1 MQTNTD
7 EKLNRP
13 AKLTIILGTNGT
25 GKTTILKRIIKASN
39 DNRVLIIT
47 PDDAEWTEYPE
58 NNLQEK
64 NDFLFTGV
72 MRHIFD
78 GSKFGTLQKL
88 EYLKKCTIIFDD
100 CRAYLKSS
108 TSEEIHKLII
118 RRRQRES
125 DIFAVGHGFTE
136 VPPKFF
142 TFASDLFLFRTTDN
156 IARRKDCLKDFD
168 RMKEAQERVN
178 KKANSVNPHYFEY
191 IKFS

>member
-1 MQTNTD
+1 MN
-7 EKLNRP
+7 EENKRA

-39 DNRVLIIT
+39 DSRVLIIT
-47 PDDAEWTEYPE
+47 PDYAEWTEYPE
-58 NNLQEK
+58 NELK
-64 NDFLFTGV
+64 GKDDFLFTGV
-72 MRHIFD
+72 MRHIYD

-88 EYLKKCTIIFDD
+88 VYLKKCTIVFDD

-108 TSEEIHKLII
+108 TAEEIHKLII
-118 RRRQRES
+118 RRRQRET

-178 KKANSVNPHYFEY
+178 KKANTVNAHYFEY
-191 IKFS
+191 IKFN